1 MGYLED
7 LLEVAGVRRG
17 FVTTADAA
25 DLDVPA
31 VELRKMAARGVLE
44 HRGHGLYRIA
54 AFAVQ
59 RHDELMEAVLWAGG
73 AGVVSHESALSLWEL
88 ADVNPRR
95 IDVTVQRRMRRAGGG
110 HYRLWI
116 ADLRPDE
123 VDHHLGI
130 PVTTPHRSI
139 EDVATG
145 GTDPRLVAQAIENAE
160 RHEHISTRVAERLR
174 VTTRCTG

>member
-1 MGYLED
+1 LEV
-7 LLEVAGVRRG
+7 LLEAAGAQRG
-17 FVTTADAA
+17 FVTTANAA

-44 HRGHGLYRIA
+44 RRGHGLYRIV

-59 RHDELMEAVLWAGG
+59 RHDELIEAVLWAGG
-73 AGVVSHESALSLWEL
+73 TGVISHESAVSLWGL

-95 IDVTVQRRMRRAGGG
+95 IDVTVPRRTRRAGGG

-123 VDHHLGI
+123 IDHHLGV
-130 PVTTPHRSI
+130 PVTTPRRSI
-139 EDVATG
+139 EDIAAS
-145 GTDPRLVAQAIENAE
+145 GTDPHLVAQAIENSE
-160 RHEHISTRVAERLR
+160 RHDHISERVAEELR
-174 VTTRCTG
+174 VMTRCPA